1 MHDLGIPTITLGI
14 IVALWVIPWKVYAAW
29 LAAKNDHKK
38 WFVALLFLNTLA
50 ILEIYYIFKVA
61 KKSYAEVKA
70 DFRSVSES
78 FRNKNKVQ

>member
-61 KKSYAEVKA
+61 KKSYLDVKA
-70 DFRSVSES
+70 DFNGAMDSLKKKS
-78 FRNKNKVQ
+78 